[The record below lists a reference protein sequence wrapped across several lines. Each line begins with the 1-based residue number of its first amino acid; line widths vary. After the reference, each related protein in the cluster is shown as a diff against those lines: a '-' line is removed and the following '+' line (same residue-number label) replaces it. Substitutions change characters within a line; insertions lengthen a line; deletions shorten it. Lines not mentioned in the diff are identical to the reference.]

1 MTKNLDEEG
10 FSSVINSYDLFL
22 VDLWGV
28 VHNGIILHKEAVN
41 VLTKI
46 LDHKKDFVLLT
57 NAPVPKKKVEL
68 FLESFE
74 WYTNNLGK
82 YNKETIHAIKKIKW
96 NDLIYKYN
104 INNYL

>member
-46 LDHKKDFVLLT
+46 LDYKKDFVLLT

-68 FLESFE
+68 FL
-74 WYTNNLGK
+74 NCQIRNL
-82 YNKETIHAIKKIKW
+82 
-96 NDLIYKYN
+96 LF
-104 INNYL
+104 